1 MIEHIQ
7 FNTSS
12 LKDQTDQVPEKKL
25 QNNVFGLPLPVTQ
38 LEVIIKFM
46 D

>member
-12 LKDQTDQVPEKKL
+12 LKDQTDQVPETNFRTMYLDYHYLLHTWKL
-25 QNNVFGLPLPVTQ
+25 
-38 LEVIIKFM
+38 
-46 D
+46 